1 MAKKVKQVKTNAEV
15 KQVKAQ
21 EAEHQVK
28 VQAQVHEAEAP
39 KTEAKVTD
47 KATARATVKALQ
59 FLRKLHL
66 DWVLERPLE
75 EGDLDMLKASVQASV
90 RASKDGTEEVTEW
103 ASWWMPYTRADGSP
117 VKGLAWSVA
126 APMTGGYIVLR
137 LIEDRAVKA
146 TMRVWPSGK
155 GTIRGVPA
163 IVQALAS
170 RPDLP
175 EWTDKDLAALL

>member
-1 MAKKVKQVKTNAEV
+1 MGKKVKRTKTTEAQQV
-15 KQVKAQ
+15 KQV
-21 EAEHQVK
+21 QV
-28 VQAQVHEAEAP
+28 EAP
-39 KTEAKVTD
+39 KTEAKVEG
-47 KATARATVKALQ
+47 KATATASVKALE

-66 DWVLERPLE
+66 DWVLERKIEP
-75 EGDLDMLKASVQASV
+75 GDLEAL
-90 RASKDGTEEVTEW
+90 RAKVNTGEDGPEW
-103 ASWWMPYTRADGSP
+103 ASWWIAYTRADGNP

-126 APMTGGYIVLR
+126 APMAGGYIVLR
-137 LIEDRAVKA
+137 LIEDRVVKA

-175 EWTDKDLAALL
+175 EWTEQDTAALL